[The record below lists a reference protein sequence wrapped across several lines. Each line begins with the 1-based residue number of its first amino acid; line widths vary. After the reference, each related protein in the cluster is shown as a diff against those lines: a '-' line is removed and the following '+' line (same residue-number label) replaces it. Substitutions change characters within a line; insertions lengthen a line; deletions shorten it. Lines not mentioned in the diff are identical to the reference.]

1 MSNVDVQTHE
11 SQEKK
16 RCYSQIQSIDS
27 QAEKLMQKTISE
39 LIYVSS
45 SRNKAFSIS
54 FLWRNII

>member
-16 RCYSQIQSIDS
+16 DVTHRSKVLI
-27 QAEKLMQKTISE
+27 AKQKTISE

-45 SRNKAFSIS
+45 SSNKAFSIS